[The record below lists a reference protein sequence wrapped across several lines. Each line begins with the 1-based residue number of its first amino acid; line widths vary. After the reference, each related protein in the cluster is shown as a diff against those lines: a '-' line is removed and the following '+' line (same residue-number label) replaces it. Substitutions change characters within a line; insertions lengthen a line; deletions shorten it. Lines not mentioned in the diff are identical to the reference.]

1 VIEDVERTTG
11 KPVVLRPEL
20 GLRGKA
26 HASYA
31 ASDPDE
37 SRHLIL
43 YDPEFASSINHL
55 VPHELGHVS
64 LFAYAGNRDRLL
76 PHIGPEQRRLS
87 RTTLRREVP
96 RHALDVLKS
105 ETETDAF
112 LDLWSDG
119 LVMQVYNYPQDILI
133 ERSVFE
139 SHPAL
144 RSSQRGSIA
153 QLAQEAHD
161 GLTARAITLTPR
173 TVTLAAQSMNYAL
186 LKSCS
191 GYLGA
196 PWMVRPY
203 RNTSMERTGEE
214 LLDLLRA
221 SAPENLGD
229 CLDVTGVWSRR
240 LGVDGWFR
248 LDRAR
253 SSREQTRSFW
263 EPPQN

>member
-1 VIEDVERTTG
+1 
-11 KPVVLRPEL
+11 
-20 GLRGKA
+20 
-26 HASYA
+26 
-31 ASDPDE
+31 
-37 SRHLIL
+37 
-43 YDPEFASSINHL
+43 
-55 VPHELGHVS
+55 
-64 LFAYAGNRDRLL
+64 
-76 PHIGPEQRRLS
+76 
-87 RTTLRREVP
+87 
-96 RHALDVLKS
+96 
-105 ETETDAF
+105 
-112 LDLWSDG
+112 
-119 LVMQVYNYPQDILI
+119 
-133 ERSVFE
+133 
-139 SHPAL
+139 
-144 RSSQRGSIA
+144 
-153 QLAQEAHD
+153 
-161 GLTARAITLTPR
+161 
-173 TVTLAAQSMNYAL
+173 MNYAL

-263 EPPQN
+263 EPPQS